1 MSGYV
6 LAGYGVT
13 LGGIALY
20 AVRLVWRGRA
30 LTRSLPESERT
41 WR

>member
-1 MSGYV
+1 MTYV
-6 LAGYGVT
+6 VAGYAIT
-13 LGGIALY
+13 LGVLGLY
-20 AVRLVWRGRA
+20 AGRVVLRGRV